1 MRTESEVFSALE
13 SITAEKGFLE
23 VLAFLAFKDNYIMVE
38 GETLDSESFIRSYD
52 RTRLS
57 KTELATLIALTFKN
71 YNGNTPLSKELI
83 SEKALNIYKLFE
95 ELHHTFF
102 PTDLSEE
109 QFLSHD
115 FFSSGHMMREAI
127 FYSAEGAF
135 KHQYRDISKIRYEP
149 DNTWLKQNN
158 GFSIEEL
165 VTVVSAIERIQLEK
179 ANNLLANNIGKEIKT
194 FLPIFQFNLMELL
207 KESQLPLNTIESCI
221 NMLLCSPK
229 DKGFE
234 IFQSVDDFNCT
245 NAYPIIQIENDYYTF
260 GTQTLWESVY
270 ESPFFWFKDTPYNN
284 QASKNR
290 GLFTEH
296 FTAARLAKV
305 FGEEKV
311 FTNID
316 LFRGSNKACEIDV
329 LVVFG
334 KMALIIQAK
343 SKKLTISAR
352 KGNSQQIE
360 KDFQAA
366 VEEAYEQALDCSEL
380 IQSEDII
387 FKNEM
392 GEVIELPREYNTIL
406 PICVVSDHYP
416 ALASQARQ
424 FLKPKVNDV
433 LQHPFVT
440 DVFFI
445 DTLTEM
451 LPSPLYIFDYLL
463 KRSNYGNSI
472 VINHEL
478 STLAIYINK
487 NLYFKDEFQLVM
499 LDDDV
504 TCDLELAMMAR
515 RDNLKD
521 MPLTP
526 DGLLTR
532 FKNTHVG
539 NLIDQV
545 SFSIEEKLQ
554 QIGLHLLSLDEETLN
569 FINEAIE
576 KMLRQ
581 FSIDKKNHDLTIPIY
596 QSQTGLTIHCN
607 ADSYET
613 AYSRLKRHIVRRKY
627 SEKAKSWIGFCIN
640 PSSLKISIAIHE
652 SYEWSFSPSL
662 QAIVDEFN
670 LKSTKNVLRIGEPIS
685 FKARTSLPIKK
696 NQPKI
701 GRNEPCP
708 CGSGIKFKKCC
719 LI

>member
-1 MRTESEVFSALE
+1 
-13 SITAEKGFLE
+13 
-23 VLAFLAFKDNYIMVE
+23 MVE

-71 YNGNTPLSKELI
+71 YNGNIPLSKELI
-83 SEKALNIYKLFE
+83 SEKALNIYQLFE
-95 ELHHTFF
+95 ELHQTFF
-102 PTDLSEE
+102 PTELSEE
-109 QFLSHD
+109 QLLSD
-115 FFSSGHMMREAI
+115 AFFSSGHMMREAI

-149 DNTWLKQNN
+149 DNVWLKQNN

-165 VTVVSAIERIQLEK
+165 VTVVSTIEKIQLEK

-194 FLPIFQFNLMELL
+194 FLPIFQFNLTELL

-221 NMLLCSPK
+221 NTLLCHPK
-229 DKGFE
+229 DEGFG

-245 NAYPIIQIENDYYTF
+245 NAYPIIKIENDYYTF

-296 FTAARLAKV
+296 FTASRLAKV

-316 LFRGSNKACEIDV
+316 LFRGNNKACEIDV

-352 KGNSQQIE
+352 KGNSLQIE

-380 IQSEDII
+380 IQSKDII
-387 FKNEM
+387 FKDET
-392 GEVIELPREYNTIL
+392 GEIIELPREYNTIL

-433 LQHPFVT
+433 LHHPFVT

-451 LPSPLYIFDYLL
+451 LPSPLHIFDYLL

-478 STLAIYINK
+478 STLAVYINK
-487 NLYFKDEFQLVM
+487 NLYFQDEFQLMM

-521 MPLTP
+521 IPLTP

-554 QIGLHLLSLDEETLN
+554 QIGLHLLSLDEKTLN
-569 FINEAIE
+569 FINEALE

-596 QSQTGLTIHCN
+596 QSQTGITIHCN
-607 ADSYET
+607 ADCYET
-613 AYSRLKRHIVRRKY
+613 AYSRLKKHIERRKY
-627 SEKAKSWIGFCIN
+627 SEKAKSWIGLCIN
-640 PSSLKISIAIHE
+640 PSSLKISMALHE

-670 LKSTKNVLRIGEPIS
+670 LRSTKNVLRIGEPIS
-685 FKARTSLPIKK
+685 FKANTSLPIIK
-696 NQPKI
+696 NQSKI